1 MDIVSII
8 KSDTSGNITKRLQ
21 GENNEEKYGAMKE
34 SNPVVAPETTT
45 TGGNSKSEEHL
56 LGVSEGKN
64 KETVYKPSIHAVK
77 DLLHDDNKKDALERS
92 GSPSNVPQSVNGVSP
107 AVRSSEKGDLK
118 SKFKRE
124 EDLEKLESNIK
135 AVPEGIKDY
144 LTKEGDAL
152 GTDLAAFVNSPLQK
166 LNALFSRRYTA
177 FNTNIKLFGRYAW
190 KQYSISDRDTSHPFV
205 MLPWAEKL
213 AFMENLSSDAA
224 KFRKDKIDRF
234 DKLVKDAM
242 KSLGGKDDIPTPE
255 NGIKPQTRDS
265 AKRFTGIQSSDYL
278 KNSKVQPPENEIKP
292 QTRNSANRFTG
303 IQSSDYLKNS
313 KVQPPEKDI
322 QKGIQSS
329 DYLKNS
335 KVQPPENEIKPQ
347 TRNSANR
354 FTGSQRSDYLK
365 NSKVQPPEKDIQK
378 GKGHSESEYKFDISN
393 PSKFNERYINNNDKH
408 LGPYFKGY
416 ADISLFEGRQDRFYD
431 FEIYAPN
438 SLRNKGL
445 PDIPTAA
452 SGLKV
457 DVNTNITSVKTI
469 SLVSGEEF
477 DLGSFGS
484 AARSLKLA
492 DNVASIQTSIYET
505 EDIQVRKWMQNYIK
519 YMYGDNPTPLVH
531 RSYYQG
537 YYYITYYYL
546 DIDRSIIQ
554 ERTFY
559 GLPTF
564 DLSLTPMD
572 GDFKY
577 FDVTWMII
585 GESPTREN

>member
-152 GTDLAAFVNSPLQK
+152 GTDLAAYVNSPLQE

-213 AFMENLSSDAA
+213 AFMENLSLDAA

-265 AKRFTGIQSSDYL
+265 ANRFTGSQRSDYL
-278 KNSKVQPPENEIKP
+278 KRGKDDIPTPKNGIKP
-292 QTRNSANRFTG
+292 QTR
-303 IQSSDYLKNS
+303 D
-313 KVQPPEKDI
+313 
-322 QKGIQSS
+322 
-329 DYLKNS
+329 
-335 KVQPPENEIKPQ
+335 
-347 TRNSANR
+347 SANR

-378 GKGHSESEYKFDISN
+378 GKGHSGSEYKFDISN